1 MNINNESQNL
11 KKLRK
16 ETFPSRSVNFANQGP
31 IFRLFSH
38 KVVRNCYLVF
48 ILHTKFLY
56 GDILE
61 LTQASSY
68 YLSNKL
74 TRVIEFIVEIP
85 E

>member
-38 KVVRNCYLVF
+38 KVVRNCYLIF
-48 ILHTKFLY
+48 ILHTMFFY
-56 GDILE
+56 EDILE
-61 LTQASSY
+61 LTQANEYLYSS
-68 YLSNKL
+68 N
-74 TRVIEFIVEIP
+74 IEPVNQI
-85 E
+85 

>member
-38 KVVRNCYLVF
+38 KVVRNCYLIF
-48 ILHTKFLY
+48 ILHTMFFY
-56 GDILE
+56 RDILE
-61 LTQASSY
+61 LTQASMYVPILDYQDS
-68 YLSNKL
+68 
-74 TRVIEFIVEIP
+74 
-85 E
+85 